1 MKLPSIKRLAQ
12 DSDLALLT
20 VLTLIFAPIMDDEGL
35 AWTHLLANTLNANDY
50 DYVEFNLER
59 M

>member
-1 MKLPSIKRLAQ
+1 MKLPSINRLAQ

-50 DYVEFNLER
+50 DYIQFNLGEL
-59 M
+59 

>member
-35 AWTHLLANTLNANDY
+35 AWTHLLANTLSASDY
-50 DYVEFNLER
+50 DYIEFNLGR
-59 M
+59 L

>member
-50 DYVEFNLER
+50 DYIQFNLGEL
-59 M
+59 

>member
-12 DSDLALLT
+12 DPDLALLT

-50 DYVEFNLER
+50 DYIQFNLGEL
-59 M
+59 